1 MWAMADEDGPNISE
15 YFYRKMFSAGVQVA
29 GYEL

>member
-1 MWAMADEDGPNISE
+1 MADEDGQNLSE
-15 YFYRKMFSAGVQVA
+15 YFCRKMFSAGVQVA